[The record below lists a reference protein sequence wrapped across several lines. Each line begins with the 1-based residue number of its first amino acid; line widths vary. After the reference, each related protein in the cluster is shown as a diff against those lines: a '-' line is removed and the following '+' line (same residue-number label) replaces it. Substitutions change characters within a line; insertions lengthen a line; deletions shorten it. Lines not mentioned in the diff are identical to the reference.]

1 MQTLVEQ
8 SSDQTNRAD
17 YNLVAE
23 AITFLESNYQKQ
35 PTLEEV
41 AAHLH
46 LSPFYLQRLFTRW
59 AGVSPKRFVQ
69 YLTASHAKALLAKA
83 HSVLDATY
91 ESGLSSPGRLHD
103 LLIATEAVSPGE
115 FKSQGSGITITYGR
129 QTTPFGDALIATTDR
144 GICALSF
151 LDDEIPARN
160 WQSAV
165 NDLQNHWQAATLVE
179 DQGRVSRLVEGAFDQ
194 WQQNGATTIQ
204 LLLKGTN
211 FQLKVWDALLRIP
224 TGAAWSYE
232 DVAAAIGQPSASRAV
247 GNAVGANPIGYLI
260 PCHRV
265 IRKSGVIEGY
275 HWGATRKKAMLAWET
290 AKEEGSRQAA

>member
-1 MQTLVEQ
+1 MQPLGEQ
-8 SSDQTNRAD
+8 QQEATKRTD
-17 YNLVAE
+17 YDLVAE

-35 PTLEEV
+35 PALDDV

-69 YLTASHAKALLAKA
+69 YLTASHAKTLLANA
-83 HSVLDATY
+83 HTVLEATY

-103 LLIATEAVSPGE
+103 LLIATEAVTPGE
-115 FKSQGSGITITYGR
+115 FKRQGEGITITYGR
-129 QTTPFGDALIATTDR
+129 YTTPFGDALIALTTR

-151 LDDEIPARN
+151 IDEEVATRN
-160 WQSAV
+160 WQCAR
-165 NDLQNHWQAATLVE
+165 NDLQQRWQAATLVE
-179 DQGRVSRLVEGAFDQ
+179 DTAKVAAAAATAFAAHP
-194 WQQNGATTIQ
+194 QQDAPTIQ
-204 LLLKGTN
+204 LLLKGSN

-224 TGAAWSYE
+224 AGAACSYE
-232 DVAAAIGQPSASRAV
+232 EVATAIGQPGSARAV
-247 GNAVGANPIGYLI
+247 GNAIGANPIGYLI

-265 IRKSGVIEGY
+265 IRKNGIIEGY

-290 AKEEGSRQAA
+290 AKREGSQQAA